1 MGLKK
6 GTSYEKTGV
15 VSVRKVDTK
24 MVVTRSQNMLI
35 QGSCEENV
43 TPVKVVMRIEVQTPP
58 DEVMIL
64 STCRVV
70 PKDRP
75 KRCLSYD

>member
-1 MGLKK
+1 MVTEIEIPLLFTIMGWKN
-6 GTSYEKTGV
+6 GNSYEKTGV

-24 MVVTRSQNMLI
+24 MMVTRSQNMLI
-35 QGSCEENV
+35 QGSSEENV

-64 STCRVV
+64 ST
-70 PKDRP
+70 
-75 KRCLSYD
+75 